1 MSKMTDVEKQQWDTL
16 YRYVK
21 KEILLYNDA
30 QSIPS
35 DLVLRLKGLT
45 KGKYIEN
52 KKIEDRADYSYE
64 TILYTFQICK
74 PQIMSAIN
82 NRTFNNEKMKFNY
95 ICKIVE
101 NNINDVYIRL
111 EKVKRADEDIQ
122 SLDTGILSHDG
133 ADYKKKTEN
142 LKNTRLDELW

>member
-52 KKIEDRADYSYE
+52 RKIEDRADYSYE

-74 PQIMSAIN
+74 SQIMSAISN
-82 NRTFNNEKMKFNY
+82 KTFNNEKMKFNY

-101 NNINDVYIRL
+101 SNINDVYIRL
-111 EKVKRADEDIQ
+111 EKVRRADEDIQ
-122 SLDTGILSHDG
+122 SLDTGILSHNG

-142 LKNTRLDELW
+142 FKNTRLDELW